1 MVLLCGGCDRSCC
14 RSPTRE
20 RHAIGMLSTRAV
32 YATAAVTSAAG
43 EPEALYPASGLPSL
57 SEDARIGLCGL
68 ATVLV
73 VLLRVNVAHTE
84 AGKF

>member
-1 MVLLCGGCDRSCC
+1 MVFVAVATAAVAVPRPGR
-14 RSPTRE
+14 
-20 RHAIGMLSTRAV
+20 GMPKACSFDRAV
-32 YATAAVTSAAG
+32 HATAAVTSAAG
-43 EPEALYPASGLPSL
+43 EPKALYPASGHPSL